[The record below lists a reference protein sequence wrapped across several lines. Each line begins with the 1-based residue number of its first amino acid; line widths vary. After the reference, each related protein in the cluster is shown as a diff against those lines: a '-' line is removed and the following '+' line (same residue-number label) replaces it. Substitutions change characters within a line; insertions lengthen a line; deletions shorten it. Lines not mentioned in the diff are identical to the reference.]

1 MIYAVFDTNVLVS
14 ALITHNVNASTVK
27 VVEAIGNGKVIPLY
41 NDEIV
46 AEYDEVLSREKFGL
60 LKSKVKRL
68 IETLKNKGIDSER
81 VASGEAF
88 PDVSDAV
95 FYEVALSKE
104 NAYLVTGNLKH
115 FPSTPMT
122 DEERIY
128 NLENDYHVPYS
139 DRVAFLMGWLGHGK
153 KEAWMRKYKSEK
165 K

>member
-46 AEYDEVLSREKFGL
+46 AEYDEVLSRKKFGL
-60 LKSKVKRL
+60 LKNRVKRL
-68 IETLKNKGIDSER
+68 IEALKNKGINSER
-81 VASGEAF
+81 VASGETF
-88 PDVSDAV
+88 PDASDAV

-115 FPSTPMT
+115 FPSTPIVVTPAEMV
-122 DEERIY
+122 EI
-128 NLENDYHVPYS
+128 
-139 DRVAFLMGWLGHGK
+139 LGL
-153 KEAWMRKYKSEK
+153 
-165 K
+165 